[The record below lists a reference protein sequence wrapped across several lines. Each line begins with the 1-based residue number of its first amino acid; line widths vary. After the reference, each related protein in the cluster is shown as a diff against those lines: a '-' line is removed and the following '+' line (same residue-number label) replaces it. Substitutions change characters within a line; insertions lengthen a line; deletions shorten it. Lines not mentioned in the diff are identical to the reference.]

1 MQRCSRRVCQRTP
14 TKVLI
19 YQKSGQYPRKPEQKW
34 RAKLFDFKKCL
45 PTFPEKHKDL
55 FRKVTLRK
63 GLHDLCG
70 RRQKSHKTFRASLGK
85 FGKKSFAPPKM
96 CLLYTYAGIFHLQ
109 PILFKMMYQ
118 KILLVKMCIFFYLT
132 IADVPVFSDDVT
144 GVTVK
149 YIKVL
154 VVLQTQTL
162 F

>member
-1 MQRCSRRVCQRTP
+1 
-14 TKVLI
+14 
-19 YQKSGQYPRKPEQKW
+19 
-34 RAKLFDFKKCL
+34 
-45 PTFPEKHKDL
+45 
-55 FRKVTLRK
+55 
-63 GLHDLCG
+63 
-70 RRQKSHKTFRASLGK
+70 
-85 FGKKSFAPPKM
+85 M

-154 VVLQTQTL
+154 VVL
-162 F
+162 